1 MLLAAAVLCA
11 LAFAASTYFRVGTI
25 EVRGTEK
32 CTADA
37 VAEASKER
45 KLREHSENFSKQVES
60 ELEALKVALRVSP
73 HRGSGA
79 GRGPWQPVGGS
90 PGIPTWKLVG
100 AFRFSEPDPSLDLL
114 EPALVH

>member
-1 MLLAAAVLCA
+1 MVGLAGGGKQRSLPPQLEAQL
-11 LAFAASTYFRVGTI
+11 
-25 EVRGTEK
+25 E
-32 CTADA
+32 DA

-60 ELEALKVALRVSP
+60 ELEALKVARRVSP

-79 GRGPWQPVGGS
+79 GRGPWRLLGGS
-90 PGIPTWKLVG
+90 PGNPTWKLVG

-114 EPALVH
+114 EPALIPQHLLLSLCLDL